1 MISGIGARNPVLL
14 IRKRRCVGIERFDAG
29 EINDTQPVKLPDIL
43 IGLRHSK
50 TGEGAPE
57 WLIET
62 VKIALA
68 VKRALRLW

>member
-43 IGLRHSK
+43 ISLRQFK
-50 TGEGAPE
+50 DRGRGTRVADQNCENFF
-57 WLIET
+57 
-62 VKIALA
+62 
-68 VKRALRLW
+68 RC